1 MTHWMRM
8 LALELEEARNIHL
21 VMTGER
27 PYYDEARDN
36 ELRNSYYSGR
46 VMNRNEL
53 QQLLERTHGPRLPYK
68 PYRYVYPWV
77 DLQDNGQLKSLYSGR
92 GMSPLEAIEA
102 DIRVLE
108 AAGRSDKDAN
118 GTSPVPGGGVPKEQP
133 EMRKDDIS
141 AAEAEDVLSLTG
153 EIMLNCEHVVPQSWF
168 GKQEPMRGDLH
179 HLFACEP
186 GCNSRRGN
194 HPYYDFLDYTPEAS
208 AQDVIAGCGKQ
219 EDDRFEPEYGKG
231 IVARATL
238 YFLLRYPGAID
249 RSQVDVTLLLE
260 WHRSFPVTRY
270 ELHRNLAI
278 FELQGNRNPF
288 IDFPEEGE
296 RWAGIGGN

>member
-1 MTHWMRM
+1 MTRRIRM
-8 LALELEEARNIHL
+8 LALELEEAKNIHL
-21 VMTGER
+21 AMTGER

-53 QQLLERTHGPRLPYK
+53 QQLLERTHDHRLPYK

-77 DLQDNGQLKSLYSGR
+77 DLQENGQLKSLYSGR

-102 DIRVLE
+102 DIRLLE
-108 AAGRSDKDAN
+108 AVDA
-118 GTSPVPGGGVPKEQP
+118 V
-133 EMRKDDIS
+133 
-141 AAEAEDVLSLTG
+141 SLAG

>member
-1 MTHWMRM
+1 MTRM
-8 LALELEEARNIHL
+8 MQKLALELDTARKIHL
-21 VMTGER
+21 AMTGER
-27 PYYDEARDN
+27 PYYDEIRDN
-36 ELRNSYYSGR
+36 ELKKRYYSSG

-53 QQLLERTHGPRLPYK
+53 QQLLERTHDNRLPYK

-77 DLQDNGQLKSLYSGR
+77 DLQEDGQLKSLYSGR

-102 DIRVLE
+102 DIRLLE
-108 AAGRSDKDAN
+108 AAVRPGKGAN
-118 GTSPVPGGGVPKEQP
+118 DTPSEPGGGVLEEQP
-133 EMRKDDIS
+133 EMQQDAA
-141 AAEAEDVLSLTG
+141 AAEVEDVVSLAG
-153 EIMLNCEHVVPQSWF
+153 ESLLNCEHVVPQSWF

-194 HPYYDFLDYTPEAS
+194 HPYYDFLDYTPEVS

-238 YFLLRYPGAID
+238 YFLLRYPGVID
-249 RSQVDVTLLLE
+249 SGHADETLLLE
-260 WHRSFPVTRY
+260 WHRRFPVSLY

-288 IDFPEEGE
+288 IDFPEEAE
-296 RWAGIGGN
+296 QWAGIGGN

>member
-1 MTHWMRM
+1 M
-8 LALELEEARNIHL
+8 
-21 VMTGER
+21 
-27 PYYDEARDN
+27 RDN
-36 ELRNSYYSGR
+36 ELKNSYYSGGFT
-46 VMNRNEL
+46 NKSEL
-53 QQLLERTHGPRLPYK
+53 QQLLERTHDHRLPYK

-77 DLQDNGQLKSLYSGR
+77 DLQEDGQLKSLYSGR

-102 DIRVLE
+102 DIRLLE
-108 AAGRSDKDAN
+108 AAGRPGKGADGKPSAPGD
-118 GTSPVPGGGVPKEQP
+118 VPEEQP
-133 EMRKDDIS
+133 KTQQDGSET
-141 AAEAEDVLSLTG
+141 EAEDYVSLAG

-194 HPYYDFLDYTPEAS
+194 NPYYDFLDYSPEVS

-219 EDDRFEPEYGKG
+219 EDGRFEPEYGKG

-238 YFLLRYPGAID
+238 YFLLRYPGVIG
-249 RSQVDVTLLLE
+249 SSHVDVTMLLE
-260 WHRSFPVTRY
+260 WHRSVPVTLY
-270 ELHRNLAI
+270 EQHRNLAV

-288 IDFPEEGE
+288 IDIPEIAEQ
-296 RWAGIGGN
+296 WAGSSGD